1 MNLKSNL
8 LLSAA
13 ILCCSLLKSQSSPV
27 KLFTLKQEPTAIP
40 IDSLGSTYFYS
51 IAFETREG
59 VELSSTVFTLR
70 STVTDSVIHQQSFN
84 FPQADGVYQTSTFSN
99 GLIRDKNSFFILLG
113 NIKSLEPLRLSADF
127 KDSLDVL
134 YSGIMT
140 NQ

>member
-1 MNLKSNL
+1 MTFKTNL

-13 ILCCSLLKSQSSPV
+13 LLCCTLLKSQSSPV
-27 KLFTLKQEPTAIP
+27 KLFALKQEPSAVQP
-40 IDSLGSTYFYS
+40 DSLGSTSFYS
-51 IAFETREG
+51 IAFETKEG
-59 VELSSTVFTLR
+59 IELSSTVFTLR
-70 STVTDSVIHQQSFN
+70 SIVTDSIIHQQSFN
-84 FPQADGVYQTSTFSN
+84 FPQADGVYQTGAFSN

-134 YSGIMT
+134 YPGIMT

>member
-27 KLFTLKQEPTAIP
+27 KLFALKREPTAIP
-40 IDSLGSTYFYS
+40 TDSLGSTYFYS
-51 IAFETREG
+51 IAFETKEG

-70 STVTDSVIHQQSFN
+70 SIVTDSVIHQQSFN